1 MYDVIVIGG
10 GAAGLTAALYSLR
23 AGKKVLVLESENFGG
38 QITASPRVDNY
49 PGLPAVSGSAFAD
62 TLLEQVLELGGEIE
76 MEQAAAVEP
85 DGPFQTVRAGR
96 ESYTGKSLILATG
109 VRHRRLGLPGEET
122 LAGSG
127 VSYCAVCD
135 GAFFKGKKVTV
146 AGGGDTALQSALFL
160 SSMAEVVYLIHRR
173 ETFRA
178 EAALTA
184 RLAGNAKIQQ
194 MTPYRITAL
203 QGETELKGL
212 TLTQT
217 VTGEA
222 KELAVDGLFVAVGQ
236 EPDNR
241 AFADLVQLDEAG
253 YIRAGEDCRTSAPG
267 VFAAGDCRSK
277 DVRQLTTA
285 TADGAVAA
293 LAACAYADALDFSAA
308 RT

>member
-62 TLLEQVLELGGEIE
+62 ALLEQVLELGGEIE

-135 GAFFKGKKVTV
+135 GAFFKGKKVAV

-160 SSMAEVVYLIHRR
+160 SSMAEAVYLIHRR

>member
-38 QITASPRVDNY
+38 QITASPRGDNY

-62 TLLEQVLELGGEIE
+62 ALLEQVLELGGEIE
-76 MEQAAAVEP
+76 MERAAAVEL
-85 DGPFQTVRAGR
+85 DGPFKTVRAGR

-135 GAFFKGKKVTV
+135 GAFFKGKKVAV

-160 SSMAEVVYLIHRR
+160 SSMAEAVYLIHRR

-178 EAALTA
+178 EAALTV

-212 TLTQT
+212 TLIQT

-241 AFADLVQLDEAG
+241 AFAGLVQLDEAG
-253 YIRAGEDCRTSAPG
+253 YIRAGEDCCTSAPG

-277 DVRQLTTA
+277 GVRQLTTA

-293 LAACAYADALDFSAA
+293 LAACVYADALDFSAA

>member
-62 TLLEQVLELGGEIE
+62 ALLEQVLELGGEIE
-76 MEQAAAVEP
+76 MERAAAVKL
-85 DGPFQTVRAGR
+85 DGPFKTVRAGR

-122 LAGSG
+122 LVGSG

-135 GAFFKGKKVTV
+135 GAFFKGKKVAV

>member
-135 GAFFKGKKVTV
+135 GAFFKGKKVAV

-160 SSMAEVVYLIHRR
+160 SSMAEAVYLIHRR

-203 QGETELKGL
+203 QGETELEGL

-241 AFADLVQLDEAG
+241 AFAGLVQLDEAG

-277 DVRQLTTA
+277 GVRQLTTA